1 MFRTPS
7 WLTRQCSSICWARAM
22 TNSAH
27 CRTTRPSA
35 YLSSLL
41 KSLDWV
47 AAPIFTGRWGRQLMC
62 LDLCWVY
69 QLDWEQT
76 WHKYGLVLLPRCPS
90 EHFLS
95 QGKCAHSPCP
105 SSSGG
110 SEQSEENKFIWQLW
124 VILNLSRNLQESVPA
139 KMFLPFLDKEVFF
152 CFHHLLLLS
161 RLSIDNIVPW
171 HCYLWLYLSERNHRS
186 LLFSPSVSSS
196 TWTEMYFLA
205 LSLLILR
212 PWLLLPLLSS
222 LLTPAP
228 SLLATLPVE

>member
-1 MFRTPS
+1 MKNWPFYLNN
-7 WLTRQCSSICWARAM
+7 LT
-22 TNSAH
+22 
-27 CRTTRPSA
+27 
-35 YLSSLL
+35 
-41 KSLDWV
+41 
-47 AAPIFTGRWGRQLMC
+47 
-62 LDLCWVY
+62 LDLTCPPCWKV
-69 QLDWEQT
+69 WI
-76 WHKYGLVLLPRCPS
+76 G
-90 EHFLS
+90 
-95 QGKCAHSPCP
+95 
-105 SSSGG
+105 
-110 SEQSEENKFIWQLW
+110 WQ
-124 VILNLSRNLQESVPA
+124 
-139 KMFLPFLDKEVFF
+139 LPFLTVVEGDSWCVWTCVGCINWTESRLGTSTVWFCCLAALLSISYHKENVHILLVQVLLRKINLSDSFESFSTWAETSKSQSQLKCFSLFLTRRCSSGTGVLYFAVRDHHIFHCF